1 MRKNLSELTLEELWE
16 LFPII
21 LDGHNPEYKKW
32 YLKEKENIEK
42 VFHLHLRFL
51 GDWDELYFRD
61 FLKMHKEIAKKYGE
75 LKQKL
80 RKQYEHNRDGYT
92 EAKTAFIKKWTNQA
106 RKEFPKRY
114 LP

>member
-1 MRKNLSELTLEELWE
+1 
-16 LFPII
+16 
-21 LDGHNPEYKKW
+21 
-32 YLKEKENIEK
+32 
-42 VFHLHLRFL
+42 
-51 GDWDELYFRD
+51 
-61 FLKMHKEIAKKYGE
+61 MHKEIAKKYGE

-92 EAKTAFIKKWTNQA
+92 EAKTAFIKKWTKQA